1 MIHNCTV
8 DSIDSDFFVELINQ
22 YDPHQILLIVDENTM
37 QFVERI
43 HQITDYRIDAIQLPA
58 GEEFKTINTVAG
70 IWSDMTQN
78 NFRRNGLVINL
89 GGGVIT
95 DMGGFAAATFKRGV
109 DFVNIPTTLLGMVD
123 ASIGG
128 KTGVDYQDF
137 KNQVGVIKDA
147 VHVFCD
153 IEFLK
158 TLPETE
164 LLSGF
169 AEVIKHGLVRDKAYW
184 LECTTGE
191 YKSLDWQKVV
201 LGSVRI
207 KSEIVAKDPLEK
219 GERKLLNFGHTI
231 GHAIESFYL
240 ESGSPILHGNGVAV
254 GMICESHISFQQG
267 LLSEVELQ
275 EVAGFI
281 SAAYPKLDIVEE
293 NFDAFLMR
301 MLNDK
306 KNVSDEINFTL
317 LAEIGIGKVN
327 CTASKDQIVNAL
339 VFYQS
344 L

>member
-8 DSIDSDFFVELINQ
+8 DSIDSDFFVELINK
-22 YDPHQILLIVDENTM
+22 YDPHQILLIVDENTI

-58 GEEFKTINTVAG
+58 GEEYKTINTVAG
-70 IWSDMTQN
+70 IWSDMTHN

-109 DFVNIPTTLLGMVD
+109 DFINIPTTLLGMVD

-137 KNQVGVIKDA
+137 KNQVGVIKEA

-153 IEFLK
+153 VEFLK
-158 TLPETE
+158 TLPEVE

-169 AEVIKHGLVRDKAYW
+169 AEVIKHGLVRDKTYWTDCTSGAY
-184 LECTTGE
+184 
-191 YKSLDWQKVV
+191 KALDWQKVV
-201 LGSVRI
+201 AGSVQI
-207 KSEIVAKDPLEK
+207 KSEIVANDPLEK

-240 ESGSPILHGNGVAV
+240 QNKAPMLHGNAVAL

-267 LLSEVELQ
+267 MLTEIELK
-275 EVAGFI
+275 EIVDYI
-281 SAAYPKLDIVEE
+281 SRLYPKLELETE
-293 NFDAFLMR
+293 NFDSFLER

-306 KNVSDEINFTL
+306 KNISDEINFTL
-317 LAEIGIGKVN
+317 LEEIGKGKVN
-327 CTASKDQIVNAL
+327 CTANQEQIIAAL
-339 VFYQS
+339 SFYQS